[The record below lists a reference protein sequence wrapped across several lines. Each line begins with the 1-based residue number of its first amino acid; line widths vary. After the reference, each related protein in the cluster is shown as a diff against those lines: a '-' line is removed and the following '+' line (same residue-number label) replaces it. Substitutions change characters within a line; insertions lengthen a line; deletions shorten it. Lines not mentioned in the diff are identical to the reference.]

1 MKQHLYGQK
10 NRASNYMILSVT
22 RFDPPALHHIKNEMP
37 EGISFLCVNEEGENV
52 IMFGDKWFRN
62 VDDFFKKAQIDGKL
76 LTEINRDLY
85 DFRRR

>member
-37 EGISFLCVNEEGENV
+37 EGISFFCVNEEGVRTPAGSSNKH
-52 IMFGDKWFRN
+52 DADCN
-62 VDDFFKKAQIDGKL
+62 KKIIIL
-76 LTEINRDLY
+76 V
-85 DFRRR
+85 